1 MNMWAAI
8 VLIVAIA
15 TIGRVLSGGRWNRQM
30 RRWERRPHDEAA
42 HAASAEVGQ
51 LRAEVVRLSERVRT
65 LEKIATDPSHQLADE
80 IERLRSL
87 PTARTETP
95 DRPTA

>member
-1 MNMWAAI
+1 MNMWAAL

-15 TIGRVLSGGRWNRQM
+15 TIGRMLSGGRWNRAT
-30 RRWERRPHDEAA
+30 RRWERNANDVS

-51 LRAEVVRLSERVRT
+51 LRAEVARLSDRVRT

-80 IERLRSL
+80 IERLRGL
-87 PTARTETP
+87 PPSRRDAP
-95 DRPTA
+95 DRPAA